1 MKLLSKYILRQHVG
15 PFLFSI
21 GIVTFIFLL
30 NLIFQDFGRILSR
43 GLKLT
48 VILEF
53 LALNLAWII
62 ALAVPMSVLVAT
74 LSTFGRLSADN
85 EITAIKSSGINFFQI
100 LLPILIAASIL
111 TVIMIEFNDKIL
123 PDLNH
128 RARLLSRDI
137 FRKRPTLKLEPK
149 VVFSDLPHMNILVQ
163 EIEEKGDSANIRGV
177 VIDERNNSRLS
188 KTILAKSGVIKFD
201 FNSERLIMT
210 LYDGEIHEIDTENF
224 SNYRW
229 MQFEKYK
236 IAVNIPDLTLKR
248 SKAGSRGDREKTIKM
263 MQADIQNHRR
273 AMQRQ
278 KQVLATVI
286 TNAFKETFPATLLK
300 SASLDASG
308 NVPVDIQTIHL
319 SRGQLSS
326 LINKLERTL
335 HQIQMGQQA
344 LANYD
349 KSIHSL
355 QVEIHKKYSIPAAC
369 IVFVLIGAPLGIKT
383 RKGNLGISSGISLL
397 FFVLYWVSL
406 IGGEELADRR
416 LISPFLAM
424 WGANILVGTAGIC
437 LAYYTI
443 TERSLLHWLVILPK
457 RWFKKQKRLQ

>member
-263 MQADIQNHRR
+263 MQA
-273 AMQRQ
+273 
-278 KQVLATVI
+278 
-286 TNAFKETFPATLLK
+286 F
-300 SASLDASG
+300 
-308 NVPVDIQTIHL
+308 
-319 SRGQLSS
+319 
-326 LINKLERTL
+326 
-335 HQIQMGQQA
+335 
-344 LANYD
+344 
-349 KSIHSL
+349 
-355 QVEIHKKYSIPAAC
+355 
-369 IVFVLIGAPLGIKT
+369 
-383 RKGNLGISSGISLL
+383 
-397 FFVLYWVSL
+397 
-406 IGGEELADRR
+406 
-416 LISPFLAM
+416 
-424 WGANILVGTAGIC
+424 
-437 LAYYTI
+437 
-443 TERSLLHWLVILPK
+443 
-457 RWFKKQKRLQ
+457 